1 MTRISE
7 EKLGEAVSVAG
18 VDYTAAR
25 GWLVVPEYYVVA
37 VNEFLSDWRKGD
49 FALSD
54 LAALDAENVELAGE
68 RWTAE
73 QAQHKHPTTVSSL
86 VTELRELREALRP
99 FARLLDDDAP
109 HAWIQDVRVVT
120 HPQLRP
126 LVKAAKRAL
135 SGAKL

>member
-1 MTRISE
+1 MTDRISE
-7 EKLGEAVSVAG
+7 EKLGEILAG
-18 VDYTAAR
+18 CEGVTPGPWRVDELR
-25 GWLVVPEYYVVA
+25 GAGLQILIQAIDFTVGKA
-37 VNEFLSDWRKGD
+37 VNKGPQMM
-49 FALSD
+49 AR
-54 LAALDAENVELAGE
+54 ANGAHIARLD
-68 RWTAE
+68 
-73 QAQHKHPTTVSSL
+73 PTTVSSL

-109 HAWIQDVRVVT
+109 HAWIQDIRVVT